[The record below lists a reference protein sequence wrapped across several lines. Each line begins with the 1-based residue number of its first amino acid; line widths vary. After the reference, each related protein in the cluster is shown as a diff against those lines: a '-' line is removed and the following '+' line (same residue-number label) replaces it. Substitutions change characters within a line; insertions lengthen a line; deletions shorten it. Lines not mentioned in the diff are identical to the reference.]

1 MIKIYYSKTQKEAAE
16 KAANVLCGVLKEKE
30 NAVFGFATGSS
41 PVMLYRE
48 LINRCA
54 AGEISFKNVK
64 TVNLDEYVGLSAD
77 HDQSFSYFMFDNLF
91 NHIDIPKESTNLP
104 NGLAKDLQEERR
116 RYDAVI
122 ESMGGVD
129 VQVLGIG
136 HNGHIGF
143 NEPSDSFSL
152 GTALVDLTQSTIDAN
167 SRFFESKDDVPRR
180 ALTMGI
186 GQIMQAKR
194 IVMVAN
200 GRAKAEILEDAF
212 FGKVSPKNPASI
224 LQFFKGECEVFLDE
238 EALSVILEKHPEA
251 VLR

>member
-1 MIKIYYSKTQKEAAE
+1 MINIYYSKTQKEAAE
-16 KAANVLCGVLKEKE
+16 KCADVITELLKVKR
-30 NAVFGFATGSS
+30 NAVLGFATGSS
-41 PVMLYRE
+41 PVMMYSE
-48 LINRCA
+48 LIARCKR
-54 AGEISFKNVK
+54 GEISFKEVK

-91 NHIDIPKESTNLP
+91 NHIDIPRENTNLP
-104 NGLAKDLQEERR
+104 NGLAEDLEGERK

-129 VQVLGIG
+129 IQVLGIG

-143 NEPSDSFSL
+143 NEPADHFSL
-152 GTALVDLTQSTIDAN
+152 GTALVELTQSTIDAN
-167 SRFFESKDDVPRR
+167 SRFFESKDEVPRR

-224 LQFFKGECEVFLDE
+224 LQFFKGEVDVFLDE
-238 EALSVILEKHPEA
+238 EALSVIMERHPEA
-251 VLR
+251 VIR

>member
-1 MIKIYYSKTQKEAAE
+1 MIRIYYSKTQKEAAE
-16 KAANVLCGVLKEKE
+16 KCADVIAELLKKKPD
-30 NAVFGFATGSS
+30 ATLGFATGSS
-41 PVMLYRE
+41 PVMMYRE
-48 LINRCA
+48 LINKCA
-54 AGEISFKNVK
+54 AGEISFEKVK
-64 TVNLDEYVGLSAD
+64 TVNLDEYVGLPSG

-91 NHIDIPKESTNLP
+91 NHINIPKESTNLP
-104 NGLAKDLQEERR
+104 DGLAKDLEAERK

-129 VQVLGIG
+129 IQVLGIG

-143 NEPSDSFSL
+143 NEPSDHFSL
-152 GTALVDLTQSTIDAN
+152 GTALVELTESTINAN
-167 SRFFESKDDVPRR
+167 SRFFESKDEVPRR

-186 GQIMQAKR
+186 GQIMQARK

-224 LQFFKGECEVFLDE
+224 LQFFKGEVDVFLDE
-238 EALSVILEKHPEA
+238 EALSLIIERHPEA
-251 VLR
+251 VIR

>member
-1 MIKIYYSKTQKEAAE
+1 MIRIYYSKTQKEAAE
-16 KAANVLCGVLKEKE
+16 KCAKVLGDTLKAKE
-30 NAVFGFATGSS
+30 DAVFGFATGSS
-41 PVMLYRE
+41 PVMMYRE
-48 LINRCA
+48 LIEMCKR
-54 AGEISFKNVK
+54 GEVSFKKVR
-64 TVNLDEYVGLSAD
+64 TVNLDEYVGLSAE

-104 NGLAKDLQEERR
+104 NGLAEDLEEERR
-116 RYDAVI
+116 RYDRVI

-143 NEPSDSFSL
+143 NEPSDFFSL
-152 GTALVDLTQSTIDAN
+152 GTALVDLTESTIEAN
-167 SRFFESKDDVPRR
+167 SRFFESKDEVPRR

-224 LQFFKGECEVFLDE
+224 LQFFKGTVDVFLDD
-238 EALSVILEKHPEA
+238 EAISVIMEKHPEA
-251 VLR
+251 VIR